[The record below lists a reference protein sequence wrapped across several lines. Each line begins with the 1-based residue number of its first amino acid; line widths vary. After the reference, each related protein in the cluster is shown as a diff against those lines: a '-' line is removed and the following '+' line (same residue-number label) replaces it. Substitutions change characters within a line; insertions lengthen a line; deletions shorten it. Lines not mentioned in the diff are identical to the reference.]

1 MVFGASSSCD
11 LRPAARCWLPALLLA
26 DRVPRALLG
35 VFSAPAAPP
44 SLLVPVSVATDP
56 APVLGGAGSWY
67 WGDWEP
73 AGSPSWS
80 ITA

>member
-35 VFSAPAAPP
+35 VFSAPRAPP
-44 SLLVPVSVATDP
+44 SLLVPVLVATDP
-56 APVLGGAGSWY
+56 APVHWVH